1 MTETNTYERSNLAEL
16 TSDIVSAYVGGNS
29 IDIAVLPDLIASVH
43 DSLMRITSPENALDA
58 ERPTP
63 PVPIKK
69 SITPDYLISLEDGQP
84 YKSLKRHLNSRGLS
98 PTEYREKW
106 GLQSDYPMVAPNYA
120 KQRSELAKTMGL
132 GRKRVE
138 PAPVPVA
145 PVKATRQRKAA

>member
-1 MTETNTYERSNLAEL
+1 MTETNIFERNNLAEL
-16 TSDIVSAYVGGNS
+16 TSDIVSAYVSGNA
-29 IDIAVLPDLIASVH
+29 IDLSALPDLIASVH
-43 DSLMRITSPENALDA
+43 DSLMRITSSDTLHDS

-98 PTEYREKW
+98 PTQYREKW

-120 KQRSELAKTMGL
+120 KQRSDLAKTMGL

-138 PAPVPVA
+138 AAPAPVV
-145 PVKATRQRKAA
+145 PVKAARQRKAA